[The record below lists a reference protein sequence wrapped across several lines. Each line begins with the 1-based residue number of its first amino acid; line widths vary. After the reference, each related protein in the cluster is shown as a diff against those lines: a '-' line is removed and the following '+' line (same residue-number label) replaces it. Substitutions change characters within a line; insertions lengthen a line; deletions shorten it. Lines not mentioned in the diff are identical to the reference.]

1 MIESLPEQ
9 NVIDKHQKMFS
20 LYRIQGDN
28 DLALK
33 LTEEKLY
40 QQISNILALLTQMI
54 EISFEQNNEHAY
66 NYYAKV
72 YKQVGKC
79 FDLANYLP
87 YLGMLQVAILKKD
100 EKASISILKKMF
112 TVLFEGENFLT
123 SPLYSHLTIKVNK
136 QGIVKEA
143 KELFS
148 TLLKDKDFDFLKENE
163 DFIQMLKRI

>member
-1 MIESLPEQ
+1 MIL
-9 NVIDKHQKMFS
+9 H
-20 LYRIQGDN
+20 Y
-28 DLALK
+28 K

-54 EISFEQNNEHAY
+54 EIAFEQNNEHAY

-112 TVLFEGENFLT
+112 TV
-123 SPLYSHLTIKVNK
+123 
-136 QGIVKEA
+136 
-143 KELFS
+143 
-148 TLLKDKDFDFLKENE
+148 
-163 DFIQMLKRI
+163 FI